1 MVSLQKRAIL
11 PHPLWEFCQDVSF
24 FVSLSLPV
32 PQSIADGYVVQR
44 MLTTSTTL
52 MVAQS
57 DGYWWSV
64 KPTICLVC
72 FLQINILA
80 TAPMVRQSSVT
91 SGNIVISF
99 CPAVPSTVRMV
110 SCAGQ
115 CPWYLRTRW
124 FQTGTHHSLYINKY
138 YINDFAFDERT
149 LKRKTAMTEHCI
161 RGNKRFSPFS
171 KTRKYWV
178 GGDWVLTV
186 WQML

>member
-1 MVSLQKRAIL
+1 MFLFIV
-11 PHPLWEFCQDVSF
+11 W
-24 FVSLSLPV
+24 LSLPV

-80 TAPMVRQSSVT
+80 QSEWYPVQDNVHDLT
-91 SGNIVISF
+91 
-99 CPAVPSTVRMV
+99 
-110 SCAGQ
+110 
-115 CPWYLRTRW
+115 WYLQTRW
-124 FQTGTHHSLYINKY
+124 FQTGTHHSLYIYKY

-149 LKRKTAMTEHCI
+149 LKRKTAMTKHCI
-161 RGNKRFSPFS
+161 RCNKRFSPFS